1 MLNLIDIKL
10 DIHNYLNCLRKCM
23 YMKDWQEILQNINGG
38 YLWIVR
44 LWVILYI
51 FLHFSELL

>member
-10 DIHNYLNCLRKCM
+10 DIHNYLNYLRKCV

-51 FLHFSELL
+51 FLHFSKLL